1 LPKIKPFAPHKI
13 IKVLEK
19 AGFKVVRKKGSHV
32 IMINDKGT
40 RIVVPVHPGKDVQPG
55 LVRAIIK
62 ETALSKE
69 DFLKFLKKV

>member
-1 LPKIKPFAPHKI
+1 MGAFFANNF
-13 IKVLEK
+13 K

-69 DFLKFLKKV
+69 DFLKLLKKV